1 MQKAIIET
9 LQRAHWE
16 RGTVVLDEEEF
27 RGSVSSLVVSTEPFD
42 EILVNWNGRTPGES
56 TLKVEVQILVEGQW
70 TEFYPIAVWNET
82 FGGSSLGWE
91 DQWARTEVDL
101 VKVKD
106 GHRATGYRW
115 RVQLRRT
122 EFDSQVCLHDIFV
135 STRDRQQYNM
145 VMSHEIAATILDVP
159 CRSQMIQHK
168 SYANLICS
176 PTCLGMVAKY
186 HGVDIATQ
194 KMIWMAYDRNSGI
207 FGNWLMNTA
216 VLGSLGFEAKAI
228 YCQDLYEILK
238 EIEAGRPVICSIR
251 YQEGALPNAA
261 IPKTGGHLIT
271 IVGYKPGYVVV
282 NDPAAASVAEVRRE
296 YPVEPFLKACSG
308 VFYLCQPRGVGE
320 RDGAHA
326 G

>member
-1 MQKAIIET
+1 MQKQMIDT
-9 LQRAHWE
+9 WQRAHWD
-16 RGTVVLDEEEF
+16 RSAVVIDEEEF
-27 RGSVSSLVVSTEPFD
+27 RGSVTSQPVDTEPFD

-56 TLKVEVQILVEGQW
+56 TLKVEVQLLIEGQW
-70 TEFYPIAVWNET
+70 TNFYPIAVWSESA
-82 FGGSSLGWE
+82 GGSSLGWE

-101 VKVKD
+101 VKVKE
-106 GHRATGYRW
+106 GRRATGYRW

-122 EFDSQVCLHDIFV
+122 EFDSQVCLQDVFA
-135 STRDRQQYNM
+135 STRDRQLFHM
-145 VMSHEIAATILDVP
+145 IMSQEIAEAVLDVP
-159 CRSQMIQHK
+159 CRSQMIQHQ

-186 HGVDIATQ
+186 HGIDIATQ
-194 KMIWMAYDRNSGI
+194 KMIWKAYDRNSGI

-251 YQEGALPNAA
+251 YPEGALPNAA
-261 IPKTGGHLIT
+261 IPKTAGHLIT

-296 YPVEPFLKACSG
+296 YAVEPFLKACAG
-308 VFYLCQPRGVGE
+308 VFYLCRSRG
-320 RDGAHA
+320 
-326 G
+326 